1 MKQIIAIR
9 ILPNISESNGN
20 QTTKFDSLKFDQLI
34 NKSFDK
40 GNADLYYWYIQLPV
54 IEMREQNSCYQLCSL
69 N

>member
-1 MKQIIAIR
+1 MR
-9 ILPNISESNGN
+9 ILTNISESNGN
-20 QTTKFDSLKFDQLI
+20 QTTNIDYLKFDQLI

-40 GNADLYYWYIQLPV
+40 GDADLHYWYIQLPV